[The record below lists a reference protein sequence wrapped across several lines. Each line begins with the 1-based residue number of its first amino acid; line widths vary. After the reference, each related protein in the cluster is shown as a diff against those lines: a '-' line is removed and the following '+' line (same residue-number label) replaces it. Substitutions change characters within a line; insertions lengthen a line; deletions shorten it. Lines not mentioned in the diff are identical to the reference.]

1 MELTMPQQDIQAN
14 IDKVNKLYADFK
26 RQLKILTD
34 QQQAIISKFIEHLE
48 NTKLEQIRK
57 TINK

>member
-1 MELTMPQQDIQAN
+1 MPQQDIQAN